1 MALKTQL
8 LITCKVLGINQL
20 TLQKVCGMT
29 ITDTDSEYHTKNDI
43 FVSKPLGKDA
53 IKDDM
58 ASMEHPI
65 FSLKKKADCRNL
77 KYVNGKSTIE
87 IIPCI
92 LGLPTIHDK
101 DILIYCASII
111 MREINN
117 GNTPSQT
124 LRIKTH
130 DFLVTT
136 QKSIGGRSYGL
147 LKDGLD
153 RLKGTM
159 IKTNIRTGGLSY
171 TKAFSMI
178 DSYEAIETD
187 DERKRLLCMEIKLSD
202 WLYNA
207 ILAKEMLTLNPDYF
221 KLNGALERRI
231 YEIARKHLGMKQKR
245 WEVSLEILRQKSG
258 SIQAMKGFKFEI
270 KKLSQN
276 LDFPDYH
283 FFITG
288 EIGKEKVIFQR
299 KKGVK
304 FTDNEEVV
312 PFQFEHFDTIRI
324 DTIDRCVGIARK
336 HGLDYNQVVN
346 EYWQWLQKGKSNPDD
361 INGAIVGFFKKKAGI
376 VESYPSMKKQ
386 GLRKLF

>member
-1 MALKTQL
+1 
-8 LITCKVLGINQL
+8 
-20 TLQKVCGMT
+20 MT
-29 ITDTDSEYHTKNDI
+29 ITYSDSKYQTKNDI
-43 FVSKPLGKDA
+43 FVSKPLGKDS

-65 FSLKKKADCRNL
+65 FSLQKKADCRNL
-77 KYVNGKSTIE
+77 KYVNGRNTLE
-87 IIPCI
+87 VMPCTA
-92 LGLPTIHDK
+92 GLPTIHDK
-101 DILIYCASII
+101 DILIYCASIL
-111 MREINN
+111 MRELNK
-117 GNTPSQT
+117 GNTPPQT

-130 DFLVTT
+130 DYLVAT
-136 QKSIGGRSYGL
+136 QKSIGGRSYDL

-159 IKTNIRTGGLSY
+159 IKTNIRTGGISS

-178 DSYEAIETD
+178 DYYEAIETED
-187 DERKRLLCMEIKLSD
+187 TKKRLLCIEIKLSD

-221 KLNGALERRI
+221 KLTGALERRI

-258 SIQAMKGFKFEI
+258 SIQSINNFRFEI
-270 KKLSQN
+270 KKLSQKP
-276 LDFPDYH
+276 DFPDYH

-304 FTDNEEVV
+304 FTDEGVV
-312 PFQFEHFDTIRI
+312 PFQFENFDTIRS
-324 DTIDRCVGIARK
+324 DTIHKCSGIARK
-336 HGLDYNQVVN
+336 HGLDYSEVVK
-346 EYWQWLQKGKSNPDD
+346 EYGRWLQKGKSNPDD
-361 INGAIVGFFKKKAGI
+361 MNGAIIGFFKKKAGI
-376 VESYPSMKKQ
+376 AEAYPSMKKQ